1 MKNKMNYILKISC
14 FLFLLIFTNDLVS
27 QTPIRRPR
35 TTPQRDRVDD
45 RQTQPSDFKSKLW
58 YGGNINLGFQG
69 NNFESLFNIGLA
81 PMVGYKITPEFSIG
95 PRVELI
101 YSYYKVAAG
110 PSILRYNLY
119 GGGIGPFA
127 RYKFFKMLF
136 FHLEYQLEYAQFPS
150 ISPLDGS
157 KNSQFFNNTFVGL
170 GYNAGGGE
178 ILLLYNLS
186 DQQSRNTLGMPI
198 SIRFGF
204 TLNF

>member
-1 MKNKMNYILKISC
+1 MNNIIKIASI
-14 FLFLLIFTNDLVS
+14 LLILIVTSEVIS

-35 TTPQRDRVDD
+35 TTPQRDRVDEP
-45 RQTQPSDFKSKLW
+45 QKKATDFKSKLW

-69 NNFESLFNIGLA
+69 NNFESIFNIGLA
-81 PMVGYKITPEFSIG
+81 PMVGYKITPAFSIG
-95 PRVELI
+95 PRVEI
-101 YSYYKVAAG
+101 NYSYYKVAAG

-119 GGGIGPFA
+119 SGGIGPFA

-136 FHLEYQLEYAQFPS
+136 FHVEYQLEYAQFPS
-150 ISPLDGS
+150 INPFDGS
-157 KNSQFFNNTFVGL
+157 KESQFFNNTFVGL

-198 SIRFGF
+198 SLRFGF